1 MPSKSKQQFKFFKA
15 MEENP
20 ALAKERGVSPKVAHE
35 FTQGM
40 TKRRWSKLKDKI
52 SKKD

>member
-1 MPSKSKQQFKFFKA
+1 MYAAQN
-15 MEENP
+15 NP
-20 ALAKERGVSPKVAHE
+20 DVAKRVGIKPEVAHE